1 MEDDT
6 DIFLCA
12 KCGVEI
18 DEQEFDE
25 HLGWCFSCYTGSS
38 EADSASA
45 SDEILWAGNSEI
57 NNE

>member
-1 MEDDT
+1 MEDT

-38 EADSASA
+38 EAEAEA
-45 SDEILWAGNSEI
+45 ESDEILWAGNSEI

>member
-25 HLGWCFSCYTGSS
+25 HLGWCSSCYTGSS
-38 EADSASA
+38 EAEAE